1 MNKKTIL
8 SIFGGVFIIVVLIVL
23 ITNLT
28 NNLSE
33 VKELNQGKLH
43 EGIHLDNGENGAGV
57 AENLKETTSEND
69 ENLDTGK
76 QEAVTFGVIQ
86 VPKICGPRERLDPKS
101 NTCKRNI

>member
-1 MNKKTIL
+1 MNKKAIL
-8 SIFGGVFIIVVLIVL
+8 SIFGGVFIIVVAIVL

-33 VKELNQGKLH
+33 VKELNQGELH
-43 EGIHLDNGENGAGV
+43 KDKHIDSGENVAGE
-57 AENLKETTSEND
+57 AESLTETTAEND
-69 ENLDTGK
+69 ENLEIGE

-86 VPKICGPRERLDPKS
+86 VPKICGPKERLDPKS